1 MISPQTRPRIPPLS
15 PPYSDNSQYQNLED
29 NNQGGYGQYNP
40 YGAQQNPYGAQQQQ
54 QPQQGYGHGGGYGQA
69 GAMEQGN
76 GGYGKNS
83 DLASPSGAFG
93 TRRAD
98 SFFSF

>member
-1 MISPQTRPRIPPLS
+1 M
-15 PPYSDNSQYQNLED
+15 ED

-54 QPQQGYGHGGGYGQA
+54 PQQSYGYGGGYGQA

-76 GGYGKNS
+76 GGYGKNCNP
-83 DLASPSGAFG
+83 ASPSGVLG
-93 TRRAD
+93 MRRAD
-98 SFFSF
+98 SCFLLETRNEQHAAGPR